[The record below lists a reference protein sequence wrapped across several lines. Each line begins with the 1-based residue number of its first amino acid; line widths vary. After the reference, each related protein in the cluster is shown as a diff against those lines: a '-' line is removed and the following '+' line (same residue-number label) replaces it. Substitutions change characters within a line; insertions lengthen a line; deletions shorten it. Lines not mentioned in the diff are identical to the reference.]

1 MQKSGQEASK
11 LRLATIIIGAL
22 GILMVI
28 FMLVVP
34 IVRWVTRKTY
44 IDIATAPT
52 IAKVTID
59 GKEYKNG
66 SHEIEPGEYTAT
78 ISADG
83 FESKTITVK
92 VEPRTYTQILDYLV
106 NEKEGL
112 KYFER
117 STIDL
122 SILRQIKDDKTIAD
136 FISQY
141 DEKLKIKDELPLSAN
156 YNRNEGIPGAI
167 NDIVELQIADGSND
181 PRCEYVFCLLVES
194 DQSNEKRIRDF
205 LKQNN
210 YNYDNYEVLYK

>member
-34 IVRWVTRKTY
+34 IVRWATRKTY

-181 PRCEYVFCLLVES
+181 PRCGYVFCLLVES